1 MEGWN
6 AFYKDGYYYLTAA
19 QGGTSGPPTAQFQD
33 DLVRM
38 FFSPDG
44 KEWTKIPAV
53 AEVSGVHR
61 NSMGT
66 WCAMRP
72 GIFACGEGEV
82 LVHSFHLKGLA

>member
-1 MEGWN
+1 M
-6 AFYKDGYYYLTAA
+6 
-19 QGGTSGPPTAQFQD
+19 QFQN